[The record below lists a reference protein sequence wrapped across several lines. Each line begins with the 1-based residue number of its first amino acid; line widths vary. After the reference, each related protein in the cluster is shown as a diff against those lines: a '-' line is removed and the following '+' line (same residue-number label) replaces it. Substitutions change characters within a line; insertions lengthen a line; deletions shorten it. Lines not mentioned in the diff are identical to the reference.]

1 MFITYKHLE
10 ILGNRGTEKKT
21 LKVLLREREGR
32 REEGTTEAQEIC
44 K

>member
-10 ILGNRGTEKKT
+10 ILGNGDTDKNAEGK
-21 LKVLLREREGR
+21 EQREGR
-32 REEGTTEAQEIC
+32 REGEKKGQRN